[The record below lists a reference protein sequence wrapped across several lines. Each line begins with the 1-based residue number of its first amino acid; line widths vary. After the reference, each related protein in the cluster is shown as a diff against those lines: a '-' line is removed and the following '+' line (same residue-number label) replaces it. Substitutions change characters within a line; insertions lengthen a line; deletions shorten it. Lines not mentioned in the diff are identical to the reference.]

1 MASFFHSGK
10 GGSNFTEPGS
20 KTPLPN
26 VHKAKSAAKTSPS
39 AVATSTPLSSYLI
52 VDIVLF
58 SNILSAK
65 LESKSLRVGYQ
76 QVLSSRGHV
85 SQ

>member
-20 KTPLPN
+20 KTPLSN

-65 LESKSLRVGYQ
+65 LE
-76 QVLSSRGHV
+76 
-85 SQ
+85 